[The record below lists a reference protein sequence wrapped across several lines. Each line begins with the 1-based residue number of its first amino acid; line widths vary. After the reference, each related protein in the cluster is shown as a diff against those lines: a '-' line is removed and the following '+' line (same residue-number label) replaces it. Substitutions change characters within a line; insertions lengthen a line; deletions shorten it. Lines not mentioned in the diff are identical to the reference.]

1 MRLILLSLFFF
12 PLFAQGQ
19 EDEITPDDVRK
30 MEFSGVFKSSISV
43 ELGGKSGFIGVSYD
57 RLLSSHS
64 RIGVGAGYS
73 GVGLDFKYYPRQVQ
87 RDKWLLNIGL
97 RANMMNVRSNFV
109 FCSLPIGFSFFG
121 LSRLNFDFDLG
132 PMYKLPITT
141 DFKTSQFSENWNY
154 VWFSAK
160 VGYRFSYYAMKR
172 ARRLNQAAESN

>member
-1 MRLILLSLFFF
+1 MKGFLFLLTLISLVAR
-12 PLFAQGQ
+12 AQEQ
-19 EDEITPDDVRK
+19 EITPDELKK
-30 MEFSGVFKSSISV
+30 MEFSGVFKSTISL
-43 ELGGKSGFIGVSYD
+43 ELGGKSGFVGVSCD

-64 RIGVGAGYS
+64 RIGI
-73 GVGLDFKYYPRQVQ
+73 GVGYAGVGVDFKYFPRHVK

-97 RANMMNVRSNFV
+97 RANMMNVPSNFV

-132 PMYKLPITT
+132 PMYKLPIAT
-141 DFKTSQFSENWNY
+141 DLKTSPFSENWNY

-172 ARRLNQAAESN
+172 ARRLNKAAQSN